1 MIKKQEE
8 YYKRSKTIV
17 KKKKIIAKVPSEKVK
32 LFILKNQRKME
43 SKLRELTELVK
54 TTPR

>member
-17 KKKKIIAKVPSEKVK
+17 KKKKIMAKIPSEKVK
-32 LFILKNQRKME
+32 LFILKNQRKIE